1 MPNSLALRRSQRSYH
16 CACGAPVFLHNS
28 ACLSCHRQL
37 GYESDRAAVVALH
50 ATERLG
56 EWTIES
62 EGNGNDLSQAR
73 RYHRC
78 ANYHSAA
85 ACNWLRPVDIA
96 PPHNADGSLGDDGLC
111 LSCSLN
117 RTVPDQSLPE
127 NRALWYRIEVAKRRL
142 VRQLLAL
149 GLPVRTLM
157 RTPWQDAKRGLAFDF
172 LRTLDP
178 LYPVMTGHANGVIT
192 LDAQEADDVV
202 RETNR
207 KAMNEPYRTLLG
219 HMRHEV
225 AHYYWDRLV
234 ADTQWIEPFR
244 KLFGDERKD
253 YGNALQTH
261 YAIGAPFDWQ
271 KRHVSAYASSHP
283 WEDWAETWA
292 HYMHMRDGMDT
303 ARSFGLEAGDIEVDR
318 VPFTLGALWDST
330 RPGAQQ
336 YLDFINQW
344 LNITAVLNEL
354 SGSMGERDFYP
365 FVLPAAA
372 VAKLQ
377 LVHEVVKA
385 QSI

>member
-1 MPNSLALRRSQRSYH
+1 MPDSLNRQPVPLGHSRAYR
-16 CACGAPVFLHNS
+16 CVCGNPVFLQNS

-37 GYESDRAAVVALH
+37 GYEPERAAIVALH
-50 ATERLG
+50 ATELIG
-56 EWTIES
+56 QWTIES

-78 ANYHSAA
+78 ANYHSAVG
-85 ACNWLRPVDIA
+85 CNWLRPVDIQL
-96 PPHNADGSLGDDGLC
+96 PGGDDGLC
-111 LSCSLN
+111 LSCSLT
-117 RTVPDQSLPE
+117 RTIPDQSQQD
-127 NRALWYRIEVAKRRL
+127 NRTLWQSIETAKRRL
-142 VRQLLAL
+142 VRQLLVL
-149 GLPVRTLM
+149 GLPVRTLT
-157 RTPWQDAKRGLAFDF
+157 RTPWQDAQRGMAFDF

-178 LYPVMTGHANGVIT
+178 AFPVITGHAHGVIT
-192 LDAQEADDVV
+192 LDALEADDVV
-202 RETNR
+202 RETQR

-219 HMRHEV
+219 HMRHEI

-234 ADTQWIEPFR
+234 AGTPWLAHFR
-244 KLFGDERKD
+244 QLFGDERKD
-253 YGNALQTH
+253 YAGALQTH
-261 YAIGAPFDWQ
+261 YAIGAPFDWAS
-271 KRHVSAYASSHP
+271 RHVSAYASSHP

-303 ARSFGLEAGDIEVDR
+303 ARSFGLEASSIVVDR
-318 VPFTLGALWDST
+318 VPFTLGALWDSK
-330 RPGAQQ
+330 RPGAQV

-377 LVHEVVKA
+377 LVHEVVKSA
-385 QSI
+385 R

>member
-1 MPNSLALRRSQRSYH
+1 MPDSLNRSPSRRTYR
-16 CACGAPVFLHNS
+16 CVCGATVFLHNS

-37 GYESDRAAVVALH
+37 AYEPERAAVVALH
-50 ATERLG
+50 ATSQLG
-56 EWTIES
+56 EWTIET
-62 EGNGNDLSQAR
+62 EGNGNDLSLAR

-78 ANYHSAA
+78 ANYHTAV
-85 ACNWLRPVDIA
+85 ACNWLRPANIQMA
-96 PPHNADGSLGDDGLC
+96 GGDDGLC

-117 RTVPDQSLPE
+117 RTVPDQSQIE
-127 NRALWYRIEVAKRRL
+127 NRALWHDIEVAKRRL
-142 VRQLLAL
+142 VTQLLAL

-157 RTPWQDAKRGLAFDF
+157 RTPWQDAQRGLAFDF

-178 LYPVMTGHANGVIT
+178 MYPVMTGHSHGVIT

-202 RETNR
+202 REANR

-234 ADTQWIEPFR
+234 ANTPWIAPFR
-244 KLFGDERKD
+244 HLFGDERKD
-253 YGNALQTH
+253 YRGALQTH
-261 YAIGAPFDWQ
+261 YAIGAPFDWA

-303 ARSFGLEAGDIEVDR
+303 ARSFGLEASDIEVDR
-318 VPFTLGALWDST
+318 VPFTLGALWDSQL
-330 RPGAQQ
+330 PGAQQ
-336 YLDFINQW
+336 YLNFINNWQS
-344 LNITAVLNEL
+344 ITSVLNEL

-377 LVHEVVKA
+377 LVHEVVKSA
-385 QSI
+385 RETS